1 MSFYERLTADLTW
14 AEHAALA
21 ALRAAAQADA
31 SIHALSAESPEIA
44 AAVAEGK
51 RIAEANGVPVETV
64 EETVLRLA
72 KEFANG
78 PAAA

>member
-1 MSFYERLTADLTW
+1 MNRRTLLTS
-14 AEHAALA
+14 AAPV
-21 ALRAAAQADA
+21 
-31 SIHALSAESPEIA
+31 IALSGLIVGCSVLTETTT
-44 AAVAEGK
+44 
-51 RIAEANGVPVETV
+51 NGVPVEMV

>member
-1 MSFYERLTADLTW
+1 MNRRTLLTS
-14 AEHAALA
+14 AAPV
-21 ALRAAAQADA
+21 
-31 SIHALSAESPEIA
+31 IALSGLIVGCS
-44 AAVAEGK
+44 VLTK
-51 RIAEANGVPVETV
+51 TTTNGVPVETV